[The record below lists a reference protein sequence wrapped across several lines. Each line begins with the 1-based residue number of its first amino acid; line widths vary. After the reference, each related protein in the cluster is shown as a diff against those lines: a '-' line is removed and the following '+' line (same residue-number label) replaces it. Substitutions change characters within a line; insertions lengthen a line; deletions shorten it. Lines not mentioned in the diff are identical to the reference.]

1 MGRRVGGAGDGGNRE
16 GNDVFY
22 GVLWVVDDD
31 KSVLMKCWW
40 NALRALPAASQ
51 VFYFLWFQQKP
62 SRRLVFG

>member
-22 GVLWVVDDD
+22 GVLWVVDDV
-31 KSVLMKCWW
+31 KSVLMKVLW

-51 VFYFLWFQQKP
+51 MFDILWFQQK
-62 SRRLVFG
+62 SS